1 MADQLGTCDL
11 NPEPHSWA
19 THVQQEHHFRPSR
32 WRPLPVKQPTALER
46 EAHETFS
53 RLVNSGG
60 HRIEGALHEGELR
73 NITAWQ
79 EVYAQQY
86 PEATR

>member
-46 EAHETFS
+46 QLAC
-53 RLVNSGG
+53 
-60 HRIEGALHEGELR
+60 ALYMIRSDNPERAKALADYER
-73 NITAWQ
+73 
-79 EVYAQQY
+79 EY
-86 PEATR
+86 PKEKA